1 MESNLGEVI
10 DKALKQKLPKLA
22 RTRAD
27 KRILFLER
35 RHMNLYP
42 KSMLDEVEKRK
53 STCPNLARVDEIW
66 ILETMLHERDSY
78 LRFERCENDTLV
90 GVWIFRVQS
99 FSISLK
105 TEYLFWVRPS
115 TQPRPALRV
124 AGQPLAWPTSMIDA
138 EHLRKLKRVAHSLAP
153 PILCGFSSMQHQ
165 EPRSLKYTKSALPLA
180 P

>member
-1 MESNLGEVI
+1 MAPLPQAKAARSQTAMESNLGEVI

-90 GVWIFRVQS
+90 G
-99 FSISLK
+99 SLDFQGAELLDK
-105 TEYLFWVRPS
+105 FENGVLVLGS
-115 TQPRPALRV
+115 TV
-124 AGQPLAWPTSMIDA
+124 NS
-138 EHLRKLKRVAHSLAP
+138 
-153 PILCGFSSMQHQ
+153 
-165 EPRSLKYTKSALPLA
+165 TKASP
-180 P
+180 